1 MDIWRVSSASA
12 GRRLFRAAL
21 LAALCLP
28 GRATAAEPV
37 VFEVAAGDFER
48 QDIAVAADLPAALR
62 HQPAFT
68 LVRLDTGEP
77 TPVQVERCPTPRV
90 WWILSGKFPAK
101 ATRRYRLAVAD
112 RTNPSGA
119 GGVRVTDDGKQLRVT
134 AAGKPVLTYRCAVV
148 PSPDPREPCYAKSG
162 YIHPLVSPSGK
173 VLTDDFNPDHAHQ
186 HGIMF
191 AWRKTTCEGRSTN
204 GWDQKAGHGKVEHVQ
219 VENYSGGPV
228 FAQFTVRLQ
237 QVDLIA
243 PGGPKP
249 ILAELWR
256 VRIEPRA
263 QRCLVDLESDQTCAS
278 QSPVTVDEYH
288 YGGLMVRGAVE
299 WSKRR
304 DFDYLTSEGK
314 TKKDGNHTRPR
325 WVDLCGPVD
334 GAACGVLSL
343 DHPTNFRFPQP
354 VRLHPTMPYF
364 CFTPAVLGSFTIE
377 PGKTYTSR
385 YRFVAYDGRLSPG
398 DAEQLWA
405 DYAHPPRVRLVAGRT
420 AGDR

>member
-1 MDIWRVSSASA
+1 MYTWRTISAWES
-12 GRRLFRAAL
+12 GVLFGAAL
-21 LAALCLP
+21 LAPLCLA
-28 GRATAAEPV
+28 GLAMAAEPV
-37 VFEVAAGDFER
+37 VFEVAAGDFDR
-48 QDIAVAADLPAALR
+48 QDIAVAAELPAALR
-62 HQPAFT
+62 QQTAFV
-68 LVRLDTGEP
+68 LVCLDTGEP
-77 TPVQVERCPTPRV
+77 TPAQVERGQPMRIWWRV
-90 WWILSGKFPAK
+90 VGVLSAG
-101 ATRRYRLAVAD
+101 ATRRYRLESAGASSS
-112 RTNPSGA
+112 RTL
-119 GGVRVTDDGKQLRVT
+119 GVNVGDDGKQLRVT
-134 AAGKPVLTYRCAVV
+134 AAGKSVLTYRCAVV
-148 PSPDPREPCYAKSG
+148 PSPDPKEPCYAKSG
-162 YIHPLVSPSGK
+162 YIHPLVSPAGK

-204 GWDQKAGHGKVEHVQ
+204 GWDQKAGQGKVEHVK

-228 FAQFTVRLQ
+228 FGQFTVRLQ

-256 VRIEPRA
+256 VRVEPCA
-263 QRCLVDLESDQTCAS
+263 QRYLVDLESDQTCAG
-278 QSPVTVDEYH
+278 QSPVTVDEYA
-288 YGGLMVRGAVE
+288 YGGLMIRGAVE

-304 DFDYLTSEGK
+304 NFDYVTSEGK

-325 WVDLCGPVD
+325 WVALCGPVG
-334 GAACGVLSL
+334 GAACGVLAL
-343 DHPTNFRFPQP
+343 DHPANFRFPQP

-385 YRFVAYDGRLSPG
+385 YRFVAYDGKLSPAE
-398 DAEQLWA
+398 AEQLWA
-405 DYAHPPRVRLVAGRT
+405 DYAHPPQVRLVTGRT

>member
-1 MDIWRVSSASA
+1 MDIWRVISASA
-12 GRRLFRAAL
+12 DGRLLRTALVAA
-21 LAALCLP
+21 ACLS
-28 GRATAAEPV
+28 GLATAAEPV
-37 VFEVAAGDFER
+37 VFEVAAGDFDR
-48 QDIAVAADLPAALR
+48 QDVTVAAEVPTALR
-62 HQPAFT
+62 HQTAFT
-68 LVRLDTGEP
+68 LVRLDTGDRLP
-77 TPVQVERCPTPRV
+77 AQLERGATTRIWWRV
-90 WWILSGKFPAK
+90 AGTLPAG
-101 ATRRYRLAVAD
+101 ATRRYRLESGGSSPSRTRGVNVA
-112 RTNPSGA
+112 
-119 GGVRVTDDGKQLRVT
+119 DDGKQLCVDVDCT
-134 AAGKPVLTYRCAVV
+134 PVLDYRYAVV
-148 PSPDPREPCYAKSG
+148 PSPDPKEPCYAKSG
-162 YIHPLVSPSGK
+162 YIHPLRSPSGK

-204 GWDQKAGHGKVEHVQ
+204 GWDQKAGQGKVEHVK
-219 VENYSGGPV
+219 VENYSGGPL
-228 FAQFTVRLQ
+228 FGQFTVRLQ
-237 QVDLIA
+237 QVDLTS

-249 ILAELWR
+249 ILAERWR
-256 VRIEPRA
+256 VRIQHGG
-263 QRCLVDLESDQTCAS
+263 QRYLVDLESEQSCAS

-288 YGGLMVRGAVE
+288 YGGLMIRGAAE

-304 DFDYLTSEGK
+304 NYDYVTSEGK

-343 DHPTNFRFPQP
+343 NHPANFRFPQP

-385 YRFVAYDGRLSPG
+385 YRFVAYDGKLSRA

-405 DYAHPPRVRLVAGRT
+405 DYAHPPQVRR
-420 AGDR
+420 AGDRNHESR